1 MTSEIRIQG
10 PLRFIGYVQD
20 NKAGTNSQVLT
31 YSEGNAVWADVPD
44 SEDAEYNKIITTADT
59 EDVMINRFGDVLT
72 NELTTY
78 VGIDVGT
85 VLEVADSDTEDIEY
99 DKIITT
105 VDTQD
110 VMINRFGEVL
120 INDLTTYVGI
130 DVGTVLEIADTSGLP
145 VISYHH
151 VDYNFSTGQVEEMY
165 AEDGD
170 TVAINDDLTYIVG
183 FVRNEFELQSNGELV
198 YLG

>member
-59 EDVMINRFGDVLT
+59 KDVMVNRFGDILT

-78 VGIDVGT
+78 VGIEIGT
-85 VLEVADSDTEDIEY
+85 A
-99 DKIITT
+99 
-105 VDTQD
+105 
-110 VMINRFGEVL
+110 
-120 INDLTTYVGI
+120 
-130 DVGTVLEIADTSGLP
+130 LEIADTSGLP

-151 VDYNFSTGQVEEMY
+151 VEYNFTTGQLEEKY

-170 TVAINDDLTYIVG
+170 TVAINDDLTYIAG
-183 FVRNEFELQSNGELV
+183 FVRNAFELQDNGNLV

>member
-1 MTSEIRIQG
+1 MASEIQIQG

-59 EDVMINRFGDVLT
+59 RDVMINRFGDVLT

-78 VGIDVGT
+78 TGINVGT
-85 VLEVADSDTEDIEY
+85 ELEAAA
-99 DKIITT
+99 
-105 VDTQD
+105 
-110 VMINRFGEVL
+110 
-120 INDLTTYVGI
+120 
-130 DVGTVLEIADTSGLP
+130 EILGLP

-151 VDYNFSTGQVEEMY
+151 LEYNFSTGQLEERY
-165 AEDGD
+165 AEDNE
-170 TVAINDDLTYIVG
+170 TIAIDYDLTYIVG
-183 FVRNEFELQSNGELV
+183 FIRNEFELLSNGNLV